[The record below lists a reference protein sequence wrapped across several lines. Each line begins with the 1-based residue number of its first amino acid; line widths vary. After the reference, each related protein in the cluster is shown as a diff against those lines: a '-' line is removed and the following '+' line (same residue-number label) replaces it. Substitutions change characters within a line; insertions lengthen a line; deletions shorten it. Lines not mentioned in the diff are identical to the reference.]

1 MEVSHRSSE
10 LTEEMVK
17 MVQDKLPELCKLIE
31 SHLGFSPELRLS
43 VQKGGIHRVNIKI
56 SSGSLINEL
65 GNTLVKTIFS
75 DIKIDFWGGTKVIS
89 ANSIW
94 FNPKLSY
101 EHPSGGS
108 NGTDFLWDALW
119 FDLDKNQWLEGRKL
133 I

>member
-1 MEVSHRSSE
+1 MSVGKTTLVNALKDSGKYNDFIFRSNLLRGLKE
-10 LTEEMVK
+10 L
-17 MVQDKLPELCKLIE
+17 
-31 SHLGFSPELRLS
+31 
-43 VQKGGIHRVNIKI
+43 GIP
-56 SSGSLINEL
+56 INEL

-94 FNPKLSY
+94 FNPILSY

-108 NGTDFLWDALW
+108 NGTDFLWDSLW
-119 FDLDKNQWLEGRKL
+119 FDLDTNQWLEGRKL

>member
-1 MEVSHRSSE
+1 MEISDRSSE

-17 MVQDKLPELCKLIE
+17 MVQDKLPELSKIIE
-31 SHLGFSPELRLS
+31 SHLGFSPELRLV
-43 VQKGGIHRVNIKI
+43 VQKGVHRDTIKI

-108 NGTDFLWDALW
+108 NGTDFLWDSLW
-119 FDLDKNQWLEGRKL
+119 FDLDTNQWLEGRKL